1 MKLFYVRMIA
11 IWYFAYISL
20 FFSIHVLLLDDIC
33 SDEETLKS
41 LAFADTHPQRSNF
54 SVTFIIAHFSQMS
67 DMT

>member
-11 IWYFAYISL
+11 IWYFAYIV

-33 SDEETLKS
+33 SDEATLKS
-41 LAFADTHPQRSNF
+41 LAFADTYPQRSNF